1 MKMKIN
7 LQLKVKGRKQ
17 LKRLSMHALQGTNP
31 NSTQG
36 MKEWKVVVVTLSCPG
51 ESIELTIDNQPALG
65 PHLCKS
71 EPPNESEASRLFEAQ
86 SFKPEP

>member
-7 LQLKVKGRKQ
+7 LQLKMNGAEAFKKNQSV
-17 LKRLSMHALQGTNP
+17 

-36 MKEWKVVVVTLSCPG
+36 MREWKVVVMTLSCPR
-51 ESIELTIDNQPALG
+51 ESIELTINNQPVLG

-71 EPPNESEASRLFEAQ
+71 EPPNESETSRLFEAQ
-86 SFKPEP
+86 SFNPEP